1 MPVIVADLM
10 RGTGRFNIAQGAVI
24 TAQSIGA
31 ALSTAL
37 AGLVV
42 VHGGY
47 SAAFLALGAA
57 AALAVIVCWR
67 LLPETG
73 GPEAAH
79 PDAASSP
86 AIPAE

>member
-1 MPVIVADLM
+1 M

-24 TAQSIGA
+24 AAQSIGA

-37 AGLVV
+37 AV

-79 PDAASSP
+79 PDAAPSP